1 MGNMIDTQMMVHRST
16 EYTKDNSIQLHR
28 TDVSQ
33 ETFTREMKLRA
44 QMEMQKPV
52 AVENADGDIIIRED
66 RENKQPAQER
76 QPQKK
81 PKAPRK
87 SEGGGAPAK
96 DAAASR
102 IDIRI

>member
-28 TDVSQ
+28 T
-33 ETFTREMKLRA
+33 
-44 QMEMQKPV
+44 QKPV

-66 RENKQPAQER
+66 RENKRPAQER

-81 PKAPRK
+81 PKALRK